1 MAVAS
6 FVLGLFSILFS
17 AMGPFALIL
26 GVLGIIFGSLRRG
39 TQNRGALAIA
49 GLILSIIGTVFS
61 AIMTIL
67 YFIAIGV
74 IGSSVSI

>member
-1 MAVAS
+1 
-6 FVLGLFSILFS
+6 
-17 AMGPFALIL
+17 MGPFALIL
-26 GVLGIIFGSLRRG
+26 GVLGIIFASLRRG
-39 TQNRGALAIA
+39 SQNRGALATA

-74 IGSSVSI
+74 IGVSISI